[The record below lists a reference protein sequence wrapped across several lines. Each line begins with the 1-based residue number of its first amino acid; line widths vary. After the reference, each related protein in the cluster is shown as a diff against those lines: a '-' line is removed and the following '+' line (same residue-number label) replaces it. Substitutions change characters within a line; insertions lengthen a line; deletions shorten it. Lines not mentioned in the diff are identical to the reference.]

1 MQHKDTSFSFS
12 PRDQIHGSRS
22 PSPYSDNEFERK
34 IKKLK
39 EKYQAKKE
47 TDEEFRARVKKTI
60 VQAGYDEESIWKI
73 PRRVGEGK
81 GRANDGDKTKIQSL
95 MRPTAIRVHR
105 KDMSPETLNAYDLP
119 WEYDKVNNVLRCRL
133 FEYRYR

>member
-39 EKYQAKKE
+39 EKYQAIKE
-47 TDEEFRARVKKTI
+47 TDEEFRARVKKRI

-95 MRPTAIRVHR
+95 MRPTAIRVHQ
-105 KDMSPETLNAYDLP
+105 KHMSQVTLNEYNLP
-119 WEYDKVNNVLRCRL
+119 WEYDEVNNILHGRR
-133 FEYRYR
+133 FEYSYR